1 MENKTLKQYIGTKM
15 VKAEP
20 MAKSAAVAKGWARPS
35 EGNEDVPGYHVQ
47 YTNPDGST
55 YDSWSPKDV
64 FEKSYQVAEDF
75 KDRLIIELKELKER
89 FNKLEA
95 IMNKN
100 DYDKI
105 VEKCGPVQTA
115 LMIYQYHAMR
125 HYYDIL
131 RTRIELLEDF
141 PDKKY
146 MPNKMDL
153 DFVCVEDVDKALEF
167 VGREKWDSL
176 YIKCTSEEEY
186 SNGQNTERN
195 Q

>member
-1 MENKTLKQYIGTKM
+1 METTTLKLYIGTKM

-20 MAKSAAVAKGWARPS
+20 MAKSAAVTKGWARPS

-89 FNKLEA
+89 INKLEA
-95 IMNKN
+95 FLNEN
-100 DYDKI
+100 DYDK
-105 VEKCGPVQTA
+105 VTEKCGPVQTA
-115 LMIYQYHAMR
+115 LMLSQYHAMR

-131 RTRIELLEDF
+131 KTRIELLEVF
-141 PDKKY
+141 PDKK
-146 MPNKMDL
+146 
-153 DFVCVEDVDKALEF
+153 
-167 VGREKWDSL
+167 
-176 YIKCTSEEEY
+176 
-186 SNGQNTERN
+186 
-195 Q
+195 

>member
-55 YDSWSPKDV
+55 YDSWSPKEV

-75 KDRLIIELKELKER
+75 KDRLIIELKELNE
-89 FNKLEA
+89 
-95 IMNKN
+95 
-100 DYDKI
+100 
-105 VEKCGPVQTA
+105 CGPAQTA
-115 LMIYQYHAMR
+115 LMISQCHAMR
-125 HYYDIL
+125 HYYSIL
-131 RTRIELLEDF
+131 QTRINLLEIF
-141 PDKKY
+141 PDKKI
-146 MPNKMDL
+146 
-153 DFVCVEDVDKALEF
+153 A
-167 VGREKWDSL
+167 
-176 YIKCTSEEEY
+176 
-186 SNGQNTERN
+186 NGQNTERN

>member
-20 MAKSAAVAKGWARPS
+20 MEKSAAVAKGWARPS

-55 YDSWSPKDV
+55 YDSWSPKEV

-75 KDRLIIELKELKER
+75 KDRLIIEFKELDAR
-89 FNKLEA
+89 LIKLNA
-95 IMNKN
+95 FMNEN
-100 DYDKI
+100 DYDK
-105 VEKCGPVQTA
+105 VVKKYGTVQTA
-115 LMIYQYHAMR
+115 FMISQYHAMR

-141 PDKKY
+141 PDKK
-146 MPNKMDL
+146 
-153 DFVCVEDVDKALEF
+153 
-167 VGREKWDSL
+167 
-176 YIKCTSEEEY
+176 
-186 SNGQNTERN
+186 
-195 Q
+195 

>member
-55 YDSWSPKDV
+55 YDSWFPKEV

-75 KDRLIIELKELKER
+75 KYRLIIELKELKER
-89 FNKLEA
+89 LNKLDA
-95 IMNKN
+95 FLNGD

-105 VEKCGPVQTA
+105 VEKCGTAQTA
-115 LMIYQYHAMR
+115 LMLSQYHAMR

-141 PDKKY
+141 PEKK
-146 MPNKMDL
+146 
-153 DFVCVEDVDKALEF
+153 
-167 VGREKWDSL
+167 
-176 YIKCTSEEEY
+176 
-186 SNGQNTERN
+186 
-195 Q
+195 